1 VLSVREGGM
10 TLLCW
15 LGLHNWEP
23 ILRGYFED
31 AAYWLTHGEL
41 PRDEAVCLR
50 CGKRR
55 FFD

>member
-1 VLSVREGGM
+1 M